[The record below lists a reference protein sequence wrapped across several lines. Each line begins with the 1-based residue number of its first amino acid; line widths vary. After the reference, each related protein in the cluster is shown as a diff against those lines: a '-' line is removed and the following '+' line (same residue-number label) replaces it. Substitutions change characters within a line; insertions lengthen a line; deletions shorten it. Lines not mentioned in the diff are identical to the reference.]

1 MPIDIFRPL
10 KCKNKKSIFWFFR
23 ERGVGRV
30 QWRRSFGASPMNA
43 KDDAA
48 ALNGSGS
55 AGQQNGANTENW
67 LGNADYTFL
76 MSCDLIESC
85 RSLNGEM
92 SWDNGDLE
100 HLRMADVSARS
111 NRSRNESVAV
121 GCQTDA
127 EVTIPGTKP
136 FSNSVLV
143 RFSLSTSAMCAEY
156 STADI
161 LLRDTHPDFGIK
173 LTVPC
178 PYPYTDLQL
187 QLQLLRDWLD
197 RMETKVPKLV
207 LRPKWTRETLDRRI
221 VDYKVS
227 LAAAR
232 WPLFV

>member
-1 MPIDIFRPL
+1 
-10 KCKNKKSIFWFFR
+10 
-23 ERGVGRV
+23 
-30 QWRRSFGASPMNA
+30 MNA

-143 RFSLSTSAMCAEY
+143 RPPQCVRNTQLRTFFY
-156 STADI
+156 VIRI
-161 LLRDTHPDFGIK
+161 L
-173 LTVPC
+173 
-178 PYPYTDLQL
+178 
-187 QLQLLRDWLD
+187 
-197 RMETKVPKLV
+197 
-207 LRPKWTRETLDRRI
+207 TLE
-221 VDYKVS
+221 S
-227 LAAAR
+227 N
-232 WPLFV
+232 

>member
-10 KCKNKKSIFWFFR
+10 KCKNKQSIFWFFR

-143 RFSLSTSAMCAEY
+143 RPPQCVRNTQLRTFFY
-156 STADI
+156 VIRI
-161 LLRDTHPDFGIK
+161 L
-173 LTVPC
+173 
-178 PYPYTDLQL
+178 
-187 QLQLLRDWLD
+187 
-197 RMETKVPKLV
+197 
-207 LRPKWTRETLDRRI
+207 TLE
-221 VDYKVS
+221 S
-227 LAAAR
+227 N
-232 WPLFV
+232 